1 MVPFAQTRSSLP
13 RRFLFGFLAGFVST
27 LTFHQITI
35 ALLAAWGV
43 LQTSAYDLRPVPPLG
58 TPQVIN
64 LAFWGGVWGCVWALI
79 APHAPRSVPVWLAG
93 LAFGA
98 LLPSLVGW
106 LVVAPLKGQPI
117 AAGWNVARLWIAPVV
132 NGLWGLGTALL
143 YALLTRLGSGRRSWV
158 P

>member
-1 MVPFAQTRSSLP
+1 MTLFALIRSSLL
-13 RRFLFGFLAGFVST
+13 RTLLLGFLAGFVST

-35 ALLAAWGV
+35 ALLAALGA
-43 LQTSAYDLRPVPPLG
+43 LQASAYNLQPVPPLG

-79 APHAPRSVPVWLAG
+79 APRVPRGMSVWLAG
-93 LAFGA
+93 LVFGA

-106 LVVAPLKGQPI
+106 FVVAPLKGQPI

-132 NGLWGLGTALL
+132 NGVWGLGTALV
-143 YALLTRLGSGRRSWV
+143 YELLQRLGSGRRSWLR
-158 P
+158 

>member
-1 MVPFAQTRSSLP
+1 MTLFALIRSSLL
-13 RRFLFGFLAGFVST
+13 RTLLLGFLAGFVST

-35 ALLAAWGV
+35 ALLAALGV
-43 LQTSAYDLRPVPPLG
+43 LQTSAYDLHAVPPLG

-64 LAFWGGVWGCVWALI
+64 LAFWGGVWGCVGALI
-79 APHAPRSVPVWLAG
+79 APRAPRCMPVWLAG

-106 LVVAPLKGQPI
+106 FVVAPLKGQPI

-143 YALLTRLGSGRRSWV
+143 YAPLTRLGSGRRSWV